1 MKSPV
6 VFVVDKNP
14 LHRNLIKYHLNINK
28 FVNVHAFQTSDECLY
43 RLRKNMVPDFL
54 ITDYDPMG
62 HIGFDFIE
70 QIKEV
75 SLSIQI
81 IVFSSSDNPILAM
94 KLLDAG
100 VSDFIVKT
108 GKLDIGIKE
117 LIKNVKYLIKEKTLY

>member
-6 VFVVDKNP
+6 VFVVDKNL
-14 LHRNLIKYHLNINK
+14 LHRNLIKYHLDINK
-28 FVNVHAFQTSDECLY
+28 FANVHAFQTSDECLY
-43 RLRKNMVPDFL
+43 RVRKNMIPDFL
-54 ITDYDPMG
+54 ITDYDPVE

-75 SLSIQI
+75 SPSIQI